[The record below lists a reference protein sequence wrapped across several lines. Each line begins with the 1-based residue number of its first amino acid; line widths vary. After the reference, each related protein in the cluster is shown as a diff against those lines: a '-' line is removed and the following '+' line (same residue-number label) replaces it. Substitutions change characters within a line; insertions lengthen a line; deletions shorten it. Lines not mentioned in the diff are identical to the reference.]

1 MNDIK
6 FTYNELNQLYDFC
19 EDNIKQLN
27 HGNWTAVRT
36 EVGFLKGIQS
46 KLVMCM
52 DLGEK
57 EDEE

>member
-19 EDNIKQLN
+19 EDSIKVLN
-27 HGNWTAVRT
+27 RGDWIAVRT

-52 DLGEK
+52 DLGE
-57 EDEE
+57 EEGEE

>member
-1 MNDIK
+1 MNDIR

-27 HGNWTAVRT
+27 HGNSTAVRT

>member
-6 FTYNELNQLYDFC
+6 FTYNELNELYNLCQDKT
-19 EDNIKQLN
+19 ELLGRGD
-27 HGNWTAVRT
+27 WTAVRT

-52 DLGEK
+52 DLAEE